1 MDHVSGNPVTTNKI
15 IYRLRLMADAG
26 GMITRD
32 RKKTII
38 EAADRLEDLD
48 ERVAIMSEPPYNN
61 TNPGVQMAQD
71 LANGELEFNFGGEA
85 NEEH

>member
-1 MDHVSGNPVTTNKI
+1 MSNVSGNPVSTNTLV
-15 IYRLRLMADAG
+15 YRLRLMADAG

-48 ERVAIMSEPPYNN
+48 ERVSIMEDGNN
-61 TNPGVQMAQD
+61 
-71 LANGELEFNFGGEA
+71 LYGGDDD
-85 NEEH
+85 EEH